1 MTTMDYEEEENPG
14 RNRSNTRRSGGST
27 KRSSGGGAASLLS
40 GMSTAGILDIV
51 ERLGLV
57 DMVVDRVKSRLEE
70 VEVDD
75 ILDDVGDY
83 LKRNPEV
90 LVVSLGAITI
100 AAGALVYLNRRSGG
114 GAARERERERERTT
128 SAGTGTT
135 RSTGSKS
142 GGNSR
147 NR

>member
-1 MTTMDYEEEENPG
+1 
-14 RNRSNTRRSGGST
+14 
-27 KRSSGGGAASLLS
+27 
-40 GMSTAGILDIV
+40 
-51 ERLGLV
+51 
-57 DMVVDRVKSRLEE
+57 VVDRVKGRLEE

-75 ILDDVGDY
+75 IIDDVGDY

-114 GAARERERERERTT
+114 GTTRERERTT
-128 SAGTGTT
+128 ASSSGSGSH

-142 GGNSR
+142 GASR

>member
-1 MTTMDYEEEENPG
+1 MTTMDYEEEENPSRG
-14 RNRSNTRRSGGST
+14 RSNAR
-27 KRSSGGGAASLLS
+27 RSSGSSKRSGSGAGAASLLS

-57 DMVVDRVKSRLEE
+57 DMVVDRVKGRLEE

-75 ILDDVGDY
+75 IIDDVGDY

-114 GAARERERERERTT
+114 GATRER
-128 SAGTGTT
+128 
-135 RSTGSKS
+135 
-142 GGNSR
+142 
-147 NR
+147 